1 MNADLFSMV
10 WWVVAIIT
18 VVSACTGLL
27 LLTAQVRQL
36 RRQDAQRLAMLSS
49 MQKTMGMLT
58 KEVLGAFKNERQI
71 ELQLKQLRMRQSQIE
86 QHEPEARP
94 YSHAIGMVKRG
105 ASIEDLIAICG
116 LSRGEAELI
125 ITIHGLPQK
134 NRIRLN

>member
-1 MNADLFSMV
+1 MNADLFTIV
-10 WWVVAIIT
+10 WLVVAIT
-18 VVSACTGLL
+18 AALSACTGLL
-27 LLTAQVRQL
+27 LLAVQVRQL
-36 RRQDAQRLAMLSS
+36 RKQDVQRSTMLSS
-49 MQKTMGMLT
+49 MQKTLGMLT
-58 KEVLGAFKNERQI
+58 KEILEALKNERQI

-125 ITIHGLPQK
+125 ITIHGLHQK
-134 NRIRLN
+134 NRVRLN

>member
-1 MNADLFSMV
+1 MNPDLFAMA
-10 WWVVAIIT
+10 WLVVAIM
-18 VVSACTGLL
+18 VVLSACTGLL
-27 LLTAQVRQL
+27 LLAAQVRQL
-36 RRQDAQRLAMLSS
+36 RRQDAQRLETLSS
-49 MQKTMGMLT
+49 MQKSMGILT
-58 KEVLGAFKNERQI
+58 KEILEALKNERQI

-125 ITIHGLPQK
+125 ITIHGLHQK
-134 NRIRLN
+134 NRVRLN